1 MSKWRRRRKKRLA
14 PTPTTGQPAAASP
27 AQADDSREQPELPPT
42 QAADDAAHTEP
53 ANPAAPA
60 DAAPELADVDAPP
73 EAVAPSDAA
82 AEDMPPAVV
91 FELPEDSADAMPE
104 LHLPPPT
111 VELLEGDAS
120 GEAPTTL
127 EPIAELPEPAP
138 ATEWTAD
145 AAEQA
150 HTAGSPNEQQD
161 LPAPAAV
168 EPIQATAEPP
178 DSTVEIPPQAAPA
191 QPMPAPARR
200 TAFSRRPRIGA
211 PGVELR
217 ADRVV
222 HSPLAGPRRR
232 SARDVQ
238 LDLEAAEREAA
249 SEALSAAGEEEDA
262 GSGSAVSLEP
272 VVPITGLAQAALSA
286 GEIEAATKVAIE
298 QLPGRSTRIET
309 CPFLRSIAGGAL
321 QAPRDAVDG
330 RNRCAAFGE
339 PLPLSRMQQ
348 GLVCLQPAHSSCPR
362 YVRGALLMQQRIVP
376 TPEPARQLP
385 VQVAA
390 ALLLLAVVLA
400 AAYLLL
406 GGRLE
411 PEPGVG
417 PGSSPTPSTSVWP
430 SPEPAPTASPTASPT
445 PTPTPK
451 QTRAPTAPPSPLPAV
466 YRGLQRCPSPQT
478 CYVYVVRRGDTLE
491 GIARRFDTTVPVLRR
506 LNPQIRNDFLRV
518 GQKVRVPPP

>member
-14 PTPTTGQPAAASP
+14 PSPTSGQPTAASP
-27 AQADDSREQPELPPT
+27 SQADGLSGEQPELPPT
-42 QAADDAAHTEP
+42 RTAVDAATGEP

-60 DAAPELADVDAPP
+60 NAAPELADVAAPSHAAAPP
-73 EAVAPSDAA
+73 DEAAD
-82 AEDMPPAVV
+82 DMPTAVV
-91 FELPEDSADAMPE
+91 FELPEESADAMPE
-104 LHLPPPT
+104 LHLPTPG
-111 VELLEGDAS
+111 VELLEGDAPS
-120 GEAPTTL
+120 E
-127 EPIAELPEPAP
+127 EPPVPEPS
-138 ATEWTAD
+138 
-145 AAEQA
+145 EQ
-150 HTAGSPNEQQD
+150 ED
-161 LPAPAAV
+161 LPATAATD
-168 EPIQATAEPP
+168 E
-178 DSTVEIPPQAAPA
+178 PA
-191 QPMPAPARR
+191 QASADGPESIADVPPPSAPARPTPAQR
-200 TAFSRRPRIGA
+200 TAFAGRPRIAA

-249 SEALSAAGEEEDA
+249 SEALSAAGEEEEA

-272 VVPITGLAQAALSA
+272 VAPITGLAQAALSA
-286 GEIEAATKVAIE
+286 GEIQAATKVAIE
-298 QLPGRSTRIET
+298 QLPGRSARVET

-321 QAPRDAVDG
+321 QAPRDVVDG

-348 GLVCLQPAHSSCPR
+348 GLVCLQPAHSACPR
-362 YVRGALLMQQRIVP
+362 YVRGALLIQQRIAP
-376 TPEPARQLP
+376 TAAPASQLP

-390 ALLLLAVVLA
+390 ALVLLAVVLVG
-400 AAYLLL
+400 AYLLL

-417 PGSSPTPSTSVWP
+417 PGSSPTPSTSVSP
-430 SPEPAPTASPTASPT
+430 SPEPAPTASPTPSPTPT

-451 QTRAPTAPPSPLPAV
+451 QTRAPTAPPTPLPAV